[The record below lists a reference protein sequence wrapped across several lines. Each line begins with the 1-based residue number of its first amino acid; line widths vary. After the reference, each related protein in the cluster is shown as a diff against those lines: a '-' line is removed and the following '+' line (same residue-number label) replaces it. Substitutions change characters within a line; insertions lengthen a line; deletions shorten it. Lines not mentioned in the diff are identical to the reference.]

1 MMSKIMLDFTPLPTG
16 DALRE
21 HWLRTLP
28 DGQRRILEILANAY
42 PHSVQREALDEA
54 TGLARSTRDRNPQYL
69 AARKLITVSKEGP
82 RASNE
87 LFG

>member
-1 MMSKIMLDFTPLPTG
+1 MMSRSCWNFTPCRPA

-28 DGQRRILEILANAY
+28 DGQRRILEILANATRIRF
-42 PHSVQREALDEA
+42 SARRSNEA
-54 TGLARSTRDRNPQYL
+54 TGLARSSATETPVSGG
-69 AARKLITVSKEGP
+69 RKLITVSKEGP